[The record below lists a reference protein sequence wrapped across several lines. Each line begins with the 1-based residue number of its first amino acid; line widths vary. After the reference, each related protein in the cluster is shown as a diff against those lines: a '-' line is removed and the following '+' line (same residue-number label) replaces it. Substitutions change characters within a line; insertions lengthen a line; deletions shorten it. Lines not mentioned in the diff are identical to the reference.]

1 MRFTTI
7 RAFRGLMLW
16 NRALA
21 LLIMTTVSRK
31 TRRPRT
37 ATLRRDTDIRQEGA
51 RLISLTRQPGNRAAP
66 RAASLR
72 LAEPEPGEF
81 PAGSRKGAA

>member
-21 LLIMTTVSRK
+21 LLIMVRQFLE
-31 TRRPRT
+31 RPVVPRVP
-37 ATLRRDTDIRQEGA
+37 TLRRDTGIRLRGERGRLLGA
-51 RLISLTRQPGNRAAP
+51 VRRFAG
-66 RAASLR
+66 R
-72 LAEPEPGEF
+72 LAKLESGEF
-81 PAGSRKGAA
+81 PTESRKGAA

>member
-21 LLIMTTVSRK
+21 LLIMVRQFLE
-31 TRRPRT
+31 RPVGPR
-37 ATLRRDTDIRQEGA
+37 ASTLRRDTDIRPEGTRPIA
-51 RLISLTRQPGNRAAP
+51 RCVP
-66 RAASLR
+66 LR
-72 LAEPEPGEF
+72 GGVAKPESSEF
-81 PAGSRKGAA
+81 PTESRKGAA